1 MPQPPPDVPPS
12 SEEPPTPDVPPTPDE
27 PSTPD
32 VPHTPDVPTTPD
44 VPPTPDVPT
53 TPDEPSTPDVPHTP
67 DVSPYSSSYDT
78 LSTSTS
84 SDEFSTAAPKTIPN
98 IVNLNEWQEMIAGF
112 HDIYT
117 CHKAQKELFKF
128 SHFDTSP
135 PLKVTNSSHNAN
147 RTREVCRFPVN
158 AMDLVLREQMAPS
171 WAASISKVPWFCEI
185 NANNN
190 NYNNYCNTISEC
202 LTDECG
208 CTNKSIDV
216 FFCPKHTGCVTFPQL
231 CDGNIDCLDG
241 ADECFCEGF
250 VEVKCPILSSSSICL
265 SQNEYCKRK
274 DTISELNYSCTFH
287 NTEDID
293 CSAISNIESSIINPI
308 DRCLDYSIVYLIDT
322 NNGDIS
328 SYCKTNCTETPE
340 FGDGKWDQFCD
351 RIVLQN
357 MGMFNQ
363 AGFTCTPEYYTES
376 FPLSK
381 LCDGKMDCSNG
392 ADEAE
397 CPGRFYCSLNTSENT
412 EWVTPDKTCD
422 NIKHCSN
429 GRDECDPCNSDNSSN
444 LLLSSYFL
452 LAFTVI
458 AGISAIVLNLRGG
471 IKCFNSTPST
481 SAGKVDRFLCLQVLF
496 FDGSMGLY
504 NCGIVVA
511 ALVLRANGN
520 YCLQDESWRSSIV
533 CQVLGLTFSIASHG
547 SLGAIAV
554 MSVVRCVNCV
564 RVHHQ
569 TKLRT
574 IFITSAILIAINVIN
589 ALIPILPLVAIQ
601 NIFRTDVF
609 FNNFLDNPFISSSYV
624 NMTKLNHLHERYYSN
639 KTDLYTTVKD
649 LNTITS
655 KDNIFDIMEIG
666 YYGNTRLCVH
676 NVFKEQES
684 YLTYKL
690 SYLIILSLL
699 LVIVTLTYLIIVR
712 KQLES
717 RREVGDIGGG
727 MNRQNAAAP
736 SLALKVSLM
745 IGTQLASWLSFIG
758 AAVYFQIVSDSPPPL
773 LFEVL
778 ALAVLPINSI
788 LNPIFYSELYKNI
801 NSRFWRSWRG
811 FTSRMH

>member
-1 MPQPPPDVPPS
+1 MFRLLISLISFTSFCRANPDMPQPPPDVP
-12 SEEPPTPDVPPTPDE
+12 TPDVPP
-27 PSTPD
+27 
-32 VPHTPDVPTTPD
+32 
-44 VPPTPDVPT
+44 PPN
-53 TPDEPSTPDVPHTP
+53 
-67 DVSPYSSSYDT
+67 VSPSSSSNET

-84 SDEFSTAAPKTIPN
+84 PDEFSTVAPITIPN
-98 IVNLNEWQEMIAGF
+98 IVNLNEWQRKILGSQN
-112 HDIYT
+112 IYT
-117 CHKAQKELFKF
+117 CQKAQKDLYRF
-128 SHFDTSP
+128 SHFDSSR

-147 RTREVCRFPVN
+147 ITREVCQFPVN
-158 AMDLVLREQMAPS
+158 AMDFVLRKKKAPS
-171 WAASISKVPWFCEI
+171 WAASISEVPWFCEI
-185 NANNN
+185 NA
-190 NYNNYCNTISEC
+190 YNYCNTISEC

-208 CTNKSIDV
+208 CTNSSMDV
-216 FFCPKHTGCVTFPQL
+216 FFCPKRTGCITFPQL
-231 CDGNIDCLDG
+231 CNGNIDCLDG

-265 SQNEYCKRK
+265 SQNEYCERK
-274 DTISELNYSCTFH
+274 DTISELNNSCIFR
-287 NTEDID
+287 
-293 CSAISNIESSIINPI
+293 NIENVVCSDSEISDNENHLINPI
-308 DRCLDYSIVYLIDT
+308 DRCINNTIVQLIDI

-328 SYCKTNCTETPE
+328 SYCKTNCITATD
-340 FGDGKWDQFCD
+340 FGDGNWDKFCD

-357 MGMFNQ
+357 MGIVTL
-363 AGFTCTPEYYTES
+363 AGFTCTPGYYNKTC
-376 FPLSK
+376 PISK
-381 LCDGKMDCSNG
+381 LCDGKVDCSNG

-397 CPGRFYCSLNTSENT
+397 CPGRFYCSLNTSEST

-429 GRDECDPCNSDNSSN
+429 GRDECDPCISDNSSN

-452 LAFTVI
+452 LAFT
-458 AGISAIVLNLRGG
+458 AITGVSMIILNLRGG
-471 IKCFNSTPST
+471 IRCFNSTPST
-481 SAGKVDRFLCLQVLF
+481 QAGKVDRFLCLQVLF
-496 FDGSMGLY
+496 FDGSMSLY

-520 YCLQDESWRSSIV
+520 YCPQDEGWRSSIV

-547 SLGAIAV
+547 ALGAIAV

-574 IFITSAILIAINVIN
+574 IFITSAILIAVNVIN
-589 ALIPILPLVAIQ
+589 ALIPILPLVVVQ

-609 FNNFLDNPFISSSYV
+609 FKNFLDNPFISSSYV

-639 KTDLYTTVKD
+639 KTDLYTTVRD
-649 LNTITS
+649 LNTVTS
-655 KDNIFDIMEIG
+655 KDKIFDIIEIG

-684 YLTYKL
+684 YIIYKL
-690 SYLIILSLL
+690 SYLITVSLL
-699 LVIVTLTYLIIVR
+699 LVIVTLTYIIIVR

-778 ALAVLPINSI
+778 ALVVLPINSI

-801 NSRFWRSWRG
+801 YSCFWRSWRG
-811 FTSRMH
+811 FVSRMH

>member
-1 MPQPPPDVPPS
+1 MFRILISLIALSCIVNPSMPPPPPGK
-12 SEEPPTPDVPPTPDE
+12 
-27 PSTPD
+27 PSTPGTN
-32 VPHTPDVPTTPD
+32 PPDNS
-44 VPPTPDVPT
+44 
-53 TPDEPSTPDVPHTP
+53 STDN
-67 DVSPYSSSYDT
+67 
-78 LSTSTS
+78 
-84 SDEFSTAAPKTIPN
+84 AQTIFN
-98 IVNLNEWQEMIAGF
+98 IVDLAKVDRSIPDKPLATCQEAFLFEAQWQYKDFSRQLNVIN
-112 HDIYT
+112 I
-117 CHKAQKELFKF
+117 
-128 SHFDTSP
+128 
-135 PLKVTNSSHNAN
+135 SHNINAN
-147 RTREVCRFPVN
+147 KTSGVCQFPVS
-158 AMDLVLREQMAPS
+158 AMDLVLKKLIYPS
-171 WAASISKVPWFCEI
+171 WVSPISEVPWFCKI
-185 NANNN
+185 NDNR
-190 NYNNYCNTISEC
+190 YCNAISQC

-208 CTNKSIDV
+208 CTNSKENAV
-216 FFCPKHTGCVTFPQL
+216 FFCPKRTGCINFQQL
-231 CDGNIDCLDG
+231 CDGKNDCLDG

-265 SQNEYCKRK
+265 SQKEYCKRK
-274 DTISELNYSCTFH
+274 DTISKLNYSCTFH
-287 NTEDID
+287 KTKNVD
-293 CSAISNIESSIINPI
+293 CSVILEPSTSGTTPHLFEHNNPI
-308 DRCLDYSIVYLIDT
+308 DRCLDISTITTLFRYNEDV
-322 NNGDIS
+322 S
-328 SYCKTNCTETPE
+328 SYCKTNCSDTPD
-340 FGDGKWDQFCD
+340 FADGKWDKFCE
-351 RIVLQN
+351 RLLIISLAKT
-357 MGMFNQ
+357 NQ
-363 AGFTCTPEYYTES
+363 AYFDCAPKYYTES
-376 FPLSK
+376 YPLSK
-381 LCDGKMDCSNG
+381 LCDGKVDCSNG

-397 CPGRFYCSLNTSENT
+397 CSGRFYCSLNTSEST

-429 GRDECDPCNSDNSSN
+429 GRDECDPCISDNSSDI
-444 LLLSSYFL
+444 LLSSYFL
-452 LAFTVI
+452 LAFTAI
-458 AGISAIVLNLRGG
+458 AGVSMIILNLRGG
-471 IKCFNSTPST
+471 IKCFNNTPST

-504 NCGIVVA
+504 NCGVVVA

-520 YCLQDESWRSSIV
+520 YCPQDESWRSSIV

-569 TKLRT
+569 TKLKT

-609 FNNFLDNPFISSSYV
+609 FKNSLDNPFISSSYV
-624 NMTKLNHLHERYYSN
+624 NITWLDHIHERYYSN
-639 KTDLYTTVKD
+639 KTDLYTTVRD
-649 LNTITS
+649 LNTVTS
-655 KDNIFDIMEIG
+655 KDKIFDIVDIG

-676 NVFKEQES
+676 NIFKEQES
-684 YLTYKL
+684 YIIYKL

-727 MNRQNAAAP
+727 MNGQNAAAP

-758 AAVYFQIVSDSPPPL
+758 AAVYFQIVSDSPPSL

-778 ALAVLPINSI
+778 ALVVLPINSI

-801 NSRFWRSWRG
+801 YFTVWRSWRG
-811 FTSRMH
+811 FVSKMHS